1 MGELTEG
8 VDACFN
14 LCPTHS
20 GGNMEPITSKTDQH
34 HRRLVDRE
42 RFRSVMGHFAS
53 GVTIISTRHEGID
66 YGLTASAVSSLSLNP
81 PMLLIC
87 VNKTSNTR
95 DAIEAS
101 GVFAVNILQENQSEV
116 AWQFATSRP
125 DKFAGLSVSYGEL
138 GVPLLDDMLATI
150 ECRVVEIVSGGTHS
164 VFLAEVEAAQATEG
178 MPLTYFRGRMGH
190 FTPMNGEKG
199 ASLWRN
205 MQWEDAA

>member
-1 MGELTEG
+1 MGQLTEG

-20 GGNMEPITSKTDQH
+20 GGNMEPIISKTDQH
-34 HRRLVDRE
+34 HRRLVDPE
-42 RFRSVMGHFAS
+42 RMRSVMGHFAS

-66 YGLTASAVSSLSLNP
+66 YGLTASAVSSLSLDP
-81 PMLLIC
+81 PILLIC
-87 VNKTSNTR
+87 VKRSSNTYE
-95 DAIEAS
+95 AIKAS
-101 GVFAVNILQENQSEV
+101 RVFSVNILREDQSEV
-116 AWQFATSRP
+116 ARHFATSHP
-125 DKFAGLSVSYGEL
+125 DKFVGVNVSYGEL

-164 VFLAEVEAAQATEG
+164 VFFAEVEAAQATEG

>member
-1 MGELTEG
+1 
-8 VDACFN
+8 
-14 LCPTHS
+14 
-20 GGNMEPITSKTDQH
+20 MEPIASKTDQH
-34 HRRLVDRE
+34 HYHLVDRE
-42 RFRSVMGHFAS
+42 RMRYVMGHFAS
-53 GVTIISTRHEGID
+53 GVTIISTRHEGMD
-66 YGLTASAVSSLSLNP
+66 YGLTASAVSSLSLDP

-101 GVFAVNILQENQSEV
+101 GVFAVNILRESQSEV
-116 AWQFATSRP
+116 ARKFATSRS
-125 DKFAGLSVSYGEL
+125 DKFTGLSVSYGEL

-164 VFLAEVEAAQATEG
+164 VFLAEVKAAQAREG

-190 FTPMNGEKG
+190 FTAMNEEKG

>member
-1 MGELTEG
+1 
-8 VDACFN
+8 
-14 LCPTHS
+14 
-20 GGNMEPITSKTDQH
+20 MEPVASKTDQH
-34 HRRLVDRE
+34 HRRQVDRE

-53 GVTIISTRHEGID
+53 GVTIISTRHEGSD
-66 YGLTASAVSSLSLNP
+66 YGLTASAVSSLSLDP

-101 GVFAVNILQENQSEV
+101 GVFAVNILRENQSEV
-116 AWQFATSRP
+116 ARKFATSRP
-125 DKFAGLSVSYGEL
+125 DKFAGRSVSYGEL

-150 ECRVVEIVSGGTHS
+150 ECRVVETVSGGTHT
-164 VFLAEVEAAQATEG
+164 VFLAEVEAAQAREG

-190 FTPMNGEKG
+190 FAFMSSEKE
-199 ASLWRN
+199 ASLWRD